1 MKFYEFYLGY
11 PDIKDLMERLSE
23 ADKTQKAYYFL
34 NQQFI
39 QLIWLLKKYDF
50 QAFSYCAKSVCM
62 CVSTFFFL
70 N

>member
-23 ADKTQKAYYFL
+23 ADKTQKAYSFL

-39 QLIWLLKKYDF
+39 QFIWLLKKF

-62 CVSTFFFL
+62 CVSTFFFFFF
-70 N
+70 